1 MKKKIIIYSLLLSLG
16 LLIFILQ
23 LFIFE
28 APDGILGFIICLTS
42 IYLIIGS
49 LIMLCKSSPSFKDM
63 LLALIEYIS

>member
-16 LLIFILQ
+16 LLIFIFQ
-23 LFIFE
+23 LFVFE

-49 LIMLCKSSPSFKDM
+49 LIMLCKTSPSFKDM
-63 LLALIEYIS
+63 LLALIELIS